1 VSPSVNQP
9 AGQRARRPAGHSAA
23 APGRGP
29 RAVLATPLAR
39 GAIGVAA
46 FLLLAQTVGWTGLIR
61 QSVLPLT
68 STVLARAAGLTAN
81 GSFLSSAAATL
92 GAWAAG
98 LGLAVAV
105 AVPVG
110 LVLGSV
116 PGVRSATRAVTEF
129 LRPVPPA
136 ALIPLVALVL
146 GPGLRLNVTLTAY
159 AAIWPVLLNTIR
171 GLDDADPL
179 GAETLRA
186 FGFGPL
192 AILWRARLPAA
203 APFIV
208 TGIRLASSVALIVS
222 IATGVITGGIDG
234 PGIGSFISDT
244 SAASGDPAVILA
256 AALWAGFLGLA
267 LNGVL
272 TGAGRLALPWY
283 RGYLGEDE

>member
-1 VSPSVNQP
+1 VSGP
-9 AGQRARRPAGHSAA
+9 ARGRVRALLG
-23 APGRGP
+23 
-29 RAVLATPLAR
+29 TPLAR
-39 GAIGVAA
+39 GAAGVAG
-46 FLLLAQTVGWTGLIR
+46 FLLLAQAAGWTGLIR
-61 QSVLPLT
+61 PAVLPLA
-68 STVLARAAGLTAN
+68 STVLARAAGLTGN
-81 GSFLSSAAATL
+81 GHFLSAAAATL

-105 AVPVG
+105 AVPAG

-116 PGVRSATRAVTEF
+116 PGVRSATRALTEF

-136 ALIPLVALVL
+136 ALIPLIALVL

-159 AAIWPVLLNTIR
+159 AATWPLLLNTIR

-192 AILWRARLPAA
+192 AVLWRARLPAA

-222 IATGVITGGIDG
+222 IATGVVTGGIDG
-234 PGIGSFISDT
+234 PGIGAFIADT
-244 SAASGDPAVILA
+244 SASSGDPAVILG

-267 LNGVL
+267 LNGL
-272 TGAGRLALPWY
+272 LAGAGRLALPWY
-283 RGYLGEDE
+283 HGYLGEDE

>member
-1 VSPSVNQP
+1 VS
-9 AGQRARRPAGHSAA
+9 QRA
-23 APGRGP
+23 
-29 RAVLATPLAR
+29 RAVLAAPLAR
-39 GAIGVAA
+39 GAIGVAG
-46 FLLLAQTVGWTGLIR
+46 FLLLAQAAGWTGLIR
-61 QSVLPLT
+61 PSVLPLT

-81 GSFLSSAAATL
+81 GQFLSDASATL

-98 LGLAVAV
+98 LGLAVAI
-105 AVPVG
+105 AVPAG

-116 PGVRSATRAVTEF
+116 AGVRSATRAVTEF

-136 ALIPLVALVL
+136 ALIPLIALVL

-159 AAIWPVLLNTIR
+159 AATWPVLLNTIR

-192 AILWRARLPAA
+192 AVLWRARLPAA

-234 PGIGSFISDT
+234 PGIGAFIADI
-244 SAASGDPAVILA
+244 SAAGGDQAVILG

-267 LNGVL
+267 LNGLL
-272 TGAGRLALPWY
+272 TGAGHLALPWY